1 MRPPSHAARPDLSGA
16 KAEVGRPS
24 EAPRC
29 FRSHQRVSPLRADPR
44 PLRSRIRGVK
54 LAATRV
60 VYVVAP
66 LAAAAALASCDGE
79 STQSSGPPPADSVR
93 GCRTAVYGEIAP
105 EVRKAAVAAGPLAL
119 LVVDGGR
126 RAAFEPSEVVKVLA
140 LVRSGETVTV
150 VVPDSERPRLSLLY
164 EFSRGPQRPLRLSDG
179 TDSAR
184 LSACGRSEEWA
195 QGRPYP
201 DTRETQFNGGF
212 FVRGADCALL
222 DVWVEGRAAP
232 LRLGV
237 PFGTGDRP
245 CPPGPV

>member
-1 MRPPSHAARPDLSGA
+1 
-16 KAEVGRPS
+16 
-24 EAPRC
+24 
-29 FRSHQRVSPLRADPR
+29 
-44 PLRSRIRGVK
+44 VK
-54 LAATRV
+54 LAAGRIAL
-60 VYVVAP
+60 VAAP
-66 LAAAAALASCDGE
+66 IAAAATLASCDGE
-79 STQSSGPPPADSVR
+79 STQPPGPPTAETVR
-93 GCRTAVYGEIAP
+93 GCPTAVYGEIAP

-140 LVRSGETVTV
+140 LVRSGATVTV
-150 VVPDSERPRLSLLY
+150 VVPDAERPRLSLLY

-179 TDSAR
+179 TDSVR

-195 QGRPYP
+195 QRRPYP

-212 FVRGADCALL
+212 FVRGAHCALVE
-222 DVWVEGRAAP
+222 VWVEGRAEP
-232 LRLGV
+232 SRLGL